1 MSCARC
7 GGFMLVE
14 TACHLMEEASRRGI
28 DTARCVNCG
37 NFEDAVVRANR
48 AIARPPSHLE
58 HLTVETRGPRAVQPI
73 RLEQVLQTEG
83 SIAECPRDRA
93 PRPPGGAPSAKP
105 RKAESPYTKTHNPV
119 TETQRR
125 CA

>member
-1 MSCARC
+1 MSCERC

-14 TACHLMEEASRRGI
+14 TVCYLIEEKSRRGI

-37 NFEDAVVRANR
+37 NFEDPVVRANR
-48 AIARPPSHLE
+48 AISRLPSHFE
-58 HLTVETRGPRAVQPI
+58 QPTMEARSPRAVQPI

-83 SIAECPRDRA
+83 SIAECPRDSA
-93 PRPPGGAPSAKP
+93 PRPPGGAPSAKARVP
-105 RKAESPYTKTHNPV
+105 DSPYTETDNSV
-119 TETQRR
+119 AQTQRR